1 MQNKMKKFSSISLFL
16 LIMIGLVEVGMLY
29 IIFTFPE
36 TESTN
41 SMIKTL
47 LLVFLLLIFFTVGR
61 ELYHSIMRKKFP
73 VR

>member
-1 MQNKMKKFSSISLFL
+1 MKKFNQITLFL
-16 LIMIGLVEVGMLY
+16 IIMIGLVEFVMLY

-41 SMIKTL
+41 SIVKKLVL
-47 LLVFLLLIFFTVGR
+47 LFLLLGYFTVGR
-61 ELYHSIMRKKFP
+61 ELYQSIMRKKFP

>member
-1 MQNKMKKFSSISLFL
+1 MKKFNQITLFL

-36 TESTN
+36 TENTN
-41 SMIKTL
+41 SIVKNL

-61 ELYHSIMRKKFP
+61 ELYQSIMRKKF
-73 VR
+73 RAH

>member
-1 MQNKMKKFSSISLFL
+1 MKKFSSITLFL
-16 LIMIGLVEVGMLY
+16 IIMIGLVEFVMLY

-41 SMIKTL
+41 SMVKTL

-61 ELYHSIMRKKFP
+61 ELYQSIMRKKFP